1 MSATTTDLPDLPDL
15 PDLLWGR
22 HYAMV
27 EPSAYRI
34 DYAIN
39 PFMDPARQ
47 PDAARAR
54 EQWEALVATL
64 RGLGARVDVVAPLPD
79 APDMV
84 YAMNLGLALCDAPGA
99 LPARPGGRRVVLSH
113 MRFAQR
119 RLETAAARQWFEA
132 TGFSPQEL
140 GPGPEETPGAAP
152 VPHFEAGDAFPVSG
166 VLVVGHG
173 PRTEAAALPRLA
185 ERVGAEA
192 RGVRLVD
199 PAMYHLDLA
208 LCPLDAEQAI
218 VCPEA
223 LDPVSAAALLDLV
236 PRPLVITRE
245 EALSTW
251 CANSVVVGRTVV
263 MPDCP
268 PRVRRELERRGFEV
282 ALVDVGEF
290 HLGGGSIRCLT
301 NPLDITLGRDLAAVP
316 AAPGVAVA

>member
-1 MSATTTDLPDLPDL
+1 MSAATTDLPDLP
-15 PDLLWGR
+15 WGR
-22 HYAMV
+22 RYAMV

-39 PFMDPARQ
+39 PFMDPAHQ
-47 PDAARAR
+47 PDPGRAR
-54 EQWEALVATL
+54 DQWAGLVATL
-64 RGLGARVDVVAPLPD
+64 QGLGAQVDVVPALPG

-99 LPARPGGRRVVLSH
+99 ARAGGRRVVLSH
-113 MRFAQR
+113 MRYAQR
-119 RLETAAARQWFEA
+119 RMETAAARQWFEA
-132 TGFSPQEL
+132 AGFRAQDLATGA
-140 GPGPEETPGAAP
+140 EEGGGAP

-185 ERVGAEA
+185 ESTGAEV

-245 EALSTW
+245 EALRTW

-282 ALVDVGEF
+282 VLVDVGEF

-301 NPLDITLGRDLAAVP
+301 NPLDIALGRDLVAAPTDPGAAV
-316 AAPGVAVA
+316 A